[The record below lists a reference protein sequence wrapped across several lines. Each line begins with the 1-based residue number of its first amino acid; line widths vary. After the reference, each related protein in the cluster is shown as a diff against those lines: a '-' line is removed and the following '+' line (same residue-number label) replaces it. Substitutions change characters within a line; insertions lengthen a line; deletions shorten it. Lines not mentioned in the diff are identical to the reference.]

1 MRISLKLL
9 LITIVVMSSC
19 QNNTVL
25 TFNNPL
31 DIQRENEII
40 TFTFDELENLIGPFR
55 EGKRPLFV
63 SGADTLVTQFIDYQG
78 NDLPEE
84 ILIEMSIPSNESREV
99 TVEWLDGENY
109 PNFPSETNIHFARHQ
124 NPGEDLDSA
133 VRLQTVKTEETS
145 SVFQMEGPAWENDKV
160 GFRNYFDLRNGMD
173 IFGKRTSEMV
183 LSSVGL
189 KEEAA
194 SSERFDFT
202 KSYHEL
208 SDWGMDI
215 LKVGNS
221 LGAGAVALEIGDSL
235 YRLGDNGYGAYEK
248 LYEGP
253 LKSEFRFSFP
263 DWEAGGKIRNIIQ
276 YISITAG
283 KYCYKSSLFLKENAD
298 NASFVTGIVNKQA
311 EELIS
316 FDAGNEH
323 IAFLTH
329 SRQAEDGNFLGMA
342 ILVKKEDLVSSG
354 KTRDKGEGITET
366 YFVKLNT
373 EKGKEAI
380 YRFYGFWETSNPD
393 FKDIENLKS
402 IIDRDALK
410 IENPIKVDR

>member
-1 MRISLKLL
+1 MKSSQKLL
-9 LITIVVMSSC
+9 LIAMVVMSSC
-19 QNNTVL
+19 QNNIVL
-25 TFNNPL
+25 TFDNPL
-31 DIQRENEII
+31 DIQRENEVIV
-40 TFTFDELENLIGPFR
+40 FTFDELESLIGPFK
-55 EGKRPLFV
+55 EGQKPLFI
-63 SGADTLVTQFIDYQG
+63 SGADTLIAQFINYQG
-78 NDLPEE
+78 NQLPEE
-84 ILIEMSIPSNESREV
+84 ILIEMSISSNASREV
-99 TVEWLDGENY
+99 TVEWLKEANY
-109 PNFPSETNIHFARHQ
+109 PDFPEETSIHFARHQ
-124 NPGEDLDSA
+124 DPDKDLDSA
-133 VRLQTVKTEETS
+133 ERLQTVKTEETS
-145 SVFQMEGPAWENDKV
+145 AVFQMEGPAWENDKV

-173 IFGKRTSEMV
+173 IFGKRTSEMI
-183 LSSVGL
+183 LSNVGL

-194 SSERFDFT
+194 SSNRFDFS

-208 SDWGMDI
+208 SDWGMDV

-235 YRLGDNGYGAYEK
+235 YRLGDNGYGTYEK

-263 DWEAGGKIRNIIQ
+263 DWRAAGKIRNIVQ

-298 NASFVTGIVNKQA
+298 NASFITGIVNKQA

-329 SRQAEDGNFLGMA
+329 SRQAEDGNYLGMA
-342 ILVKKEDLVSSG
+342 ILVNKEDLLSSG
-354 KTRDKGEGITET
+354 KTRDEGEGITET
-366 YFVKLNT
+366 YFLKLNT
-373 EKGKEAI
+373 GKGDETI
-380 YRFYGFWETSNPD
+380 YRFYGFWETTNPD
-393 FKDIENLKS
+393 FKDIENIKS